1 MSGVLLK
8 LFHAVVL
15 LAPQLRAS
23 PLLEPIRCAQCTAE
37 RVAECPPV
45 DAGCAEVLR
54 EPGCGCCLA
63 CALKR
68 GDLCGIYTAP
78 CGSGLRCLPTPGE
91 LRPLHALTRGQAV
104 CTEIVEDVQS
114 RTHHSPG
121 RQPVLQNPFSGA
133 LSVARLTTDKKAD
146 KMLVRLH
153 FIEPPISVGS
163 IFV

>member
-1 MSGVLLK
+1 MSGVFLQ

-15 LAPQLRAS
+15 GVVLSAPQFRAS

-45 DAGCAEVLR
+45 DAGCAEALR

-68 GDLCGIYTAP
+68 GDPCGIYTAP

-104 CTEIVEDVQS
+104 CTETREDVQS
-114 RTHHSPG
+114 RTQPSPG
-121 RQPVLQNPFSGA
+121 RQPCPTKSLPIA
-133 LSVARLTTDKKAD
+133 LSVVRLRTDKKAC
-146 KMLVRLH
+146 KIVC
-153 FIEPPISVGS
+153 V
-163 IFV
+163 